1 MVLVNNTLV
10 QIKPLDRSS
19 SGKVFI
25 CYLFIEEPRRSFQ
38 IHRLISGVNYIMLW
52 TEHPQ
57 SCERTIQQKTEK
69 KARPQSNTLMVIKT
83 GKHGR

>member
-25 CYLFIEEPRRSFQ
+25 CYLFIEEPLRSFSDSQ
-38 IHRLISGVNYIMLW
+38 TDLRCELHHTVN
-52 TEHPQ
+52 
-57 SCERTIQQKTEK
+57 
-69 KARPQSNTLMVIKT
+69 
-83 GKHGR
+83 